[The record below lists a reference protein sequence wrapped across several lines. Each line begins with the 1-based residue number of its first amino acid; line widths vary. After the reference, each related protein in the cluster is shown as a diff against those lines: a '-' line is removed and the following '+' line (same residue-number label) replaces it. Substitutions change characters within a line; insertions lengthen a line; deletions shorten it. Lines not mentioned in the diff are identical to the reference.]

1 MLRLQRYL
9 VRETAGLFLLGVATF
24 CLLLSIDLLSI
35 LARFLLEHEA
45 SAGTVGLLLLYKLP
59 WFLHLSLPLAL
70 VFAILL
76 ATGRLARDSEL
87 KAIYAAGVSPRR
99 LLTPLIG
106 LGVIVTGMSIVNN
119 GWIEPIAERA
129 YQERIDAFIYVR
141 PPNETQSDVAYRVPG
156 RGIYYAARVIA
167 QAEPQGEAEL
177 RGVVVLGDD
186 GTVTSAPSGAW
197 HSSERDWTLYRAET
211 LRPGAG
217 IEDRAAHTL
226 PFDVGTRPEETLA
239 RTESLTLGE
248 LRDRIGG
255 FGEIGGRV
263 NELRFS
269 FHRRVADASSAI
281 VFALLAGALG
291 VQLRGRGAGFG
302 WTIVLLVAFWS
313 VWFLAG
319 NLFERN
325 VLGPVAAAWFTPLAV
340 GVPTL
345 GYVVLRLGR

>member
-9 VRETAGLFLLGVATF
+9 VRETSGLFLLGVAAF
-24 CLLLSIDLLSI
+24 CLLISIDFLSI
-35 LARFLLEHEA
+35 LARFLIEHEA
-45 SAGTVGLLLLYKLP
+45 SPATVGRLLLFKLP
-59 WFLHLSLPLAL
+59 WFLHLTLPLAL

-99 LLTPLIG
+99 LLAPLIALG
-106 LGVIVTGMSIVNN
+106 LVVSGVSIVNN
-119 GWIEPIAERA
+119 GYLEPIAERA
-129 YQERIDAFIYVR
+129 YQEAIDAFIYVT

-156 RGIYYAARVIA
+156 QGIYYAARVIA
-167 QAEPQGEAEL
+167 QSGARNEAEL
-177 RGVVVLGDD
+177 RGVVVLADD
-186 GTVTSAPSGAW
+186 GRVTSSPTGIWNST
-197 HSSERDWTLYRAET
+197 EREWTLQRAAT

-217 IEDRAAHTL
+217 QTGSDITRV
-226 PFDVGTRPEETLA
+226 PFDIDTNPDETLVQS
-239 RTESLTLGE
+239 ELLTLQE
-248 LRDRIGG
+248 LRDRIDG
-255 FGEIGGRV
+255 FAEIGGRV
-263 NELRFS
+263 TELRFD

-291 VQLRGRGAGFG
+291 LQLRGRGAGFG

-325 VLGPVAAAWFTPLAV
+325 VLGPVAAAWLTPVAV
-340 GVPTL
+340 GIPTV
-345 GYVVLRLGR
+345 GYVLLRLER